1 MSELHEIFIR
11 FWSDLMSRPEG
22 PYGFRFALQPVMA
35 IIMATLDGIKDAR
48 TGRSPYFRTI
58 IFNPEKR
65 TGRLLEGLRSTTRI
79 LLLGLAME
87 LLYQFKV
94 LHTFYINEA
103 IVVIFVL
110 AFLPYLLL
118 RGPIER
124 IARHWIESKK
134 NKA

>member
-1 MSELHEIFIR
+1 MPELHEIFTR

-48 TGRSPYFRTI
+48 TGRAPYFRTI

-65 TGRLLEGLRSTTRI
+65 KGRLLEGLRSTTRI

-87 LLYQFKV
+87 MLYQFKV

-124 IARHWIESKK
+124 IARYWIESRK
-134 NKA
+134 NKT